1 MLSVWPCSYAMVLER
16 SHAHTLHPARAD
28 RGTLPA
34 MPNKWTPPTVRTL
47 TTVSGGWSP
56 KPWTV
61 ESIDVLD
68 AGTFVRLR
76 KDNEWLYK
84 LAIGPKGSKD
94 MMGRVKIIDALRA
107 KVHDAIERRRASGG
121 SAVADAASAVADTVP
136 SVDAYVDPMDM
147 LDGAANDDAAHATTT
162 KGRRRGAKRLRPA
175 DKVVSVVMPEYETNM
190 YPTLRD
196 TTRNV
201 TLLSGNNYQTVSIS
215 VDDLPWLIT
224 WVADEISTGGV
235 PMSYDDPA
243 VADIE
248 MPGIPGISIDWNSAG
263 HWTATC
269 TAGTLEGQSI
279 VAYVDMLTV
288 DDWTIVD
295 KIHGYDV
302 LFADSTYAMRRRATR
317 DHLYHTMLERYESS
331 AKMLHES

>member
-94 MMGRVKIIDALRA
+94 MMGRVKIIDAFRA
-107 KVHDAIERRRASGG
+107 KVHDAVASRRASDG

-147 LDGAANDDAAHATTT
+147 LDGTANDDAAHATTT

-190 YPTLRD
+190 YPTRRD

-201 TLLSGNNYQTVSIS
+201 TLLCGDKVGSVSIS

-248 MPGIPGISIDWNSAG
+248 MLGIPGISIDWNSAG

-295 KIHGYDV
+295 KIHGYLV
-302 LFADSTYAMRRRATR
+302 CRRVEVRATLGLAR
-317 DHLYHTMLERYESS
+317 SVADQGCVARSRCCRLGTR
-331 AKMLHES
+331 